1 MKDTDVATILQG
13 NVNIKESNIPKF
25 KQTFKIDTD
34 VATIL
39 QGKLVLR
46 L

>member
-1 MKDTDVATILQG
+1 MLTLK
-13 NVNIKESNIPKF
+13 IKNIPKF

-39 QGKLVLR
+39 QGMLVLKIKINAKLQNR
-46 L
+46 N